1 MPRTSRMHGGQR
13 KVKALTKARYVNTLC
28 GLLYDDVGP
37 RHRPVDGMSSLWILC
52 NTRIPIR
59 TGGEL
64 PRGVLKGSNGTGART
79 VRHVIRLF
87 YWITETLAVHSDSHN
102 SILQYNPNLRERS

>member
-1 MPRTSRMHGGQR
+1 MAGGQPR

-37 RHRPVDGMSSLWILC
+37 RHRPADGMSSLWILS

-64 PRGVLKGSNGTGART
+64 PRGALEGSNGTGCRT

-87 YWITETLAVHSDSHN
+87 YDWITETLAVHSDSHD
-102 SILQYNPNLRERS
+102 SIL